1 MKHRMQLDR
10 CTWGTLFPEFTLMI
24 VTKTIERFA
33 VVTLLVMVFT
43 AGYDIGRIKH
53 QHITC
58 EIQ

>member
-1 MKHRMQLDR
+1 M
-10 CTWGTLFPEFTLMI
+10 T

-33 VVTLLVMVFT
+33 VVTLLVMVFA

-58 EIQ
+58 TIQ